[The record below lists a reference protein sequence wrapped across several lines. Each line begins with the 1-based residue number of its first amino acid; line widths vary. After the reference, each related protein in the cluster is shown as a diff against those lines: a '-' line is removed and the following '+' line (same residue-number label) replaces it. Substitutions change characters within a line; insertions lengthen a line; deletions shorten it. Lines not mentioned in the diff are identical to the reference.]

1 MVEVAVD
8 TVGAAVA
15 VAKVEAEASATAA
28 IRDDS

>member
-8 TVGAAVA
+8 TVEAA

-28 IRDDS
+28 IRDDEPE